1 MSRAMLRAALAAALF
16 ATVAAAVYPTDEPA
30 VIGPAAR
37 PALVRVASVQG
48 AAAVATADPAVAPET
63 ASRQTRASAGL
74 VAEPGSPSAAPGA
87 APQARGSLQASSTLD
102 LSKLGRKPS
111 VIEGGNPFV
120 LPPPPPPP
128 APRVRKATAPPP
140 PPPQQAPPL
149 PFRMIGSINEDGKV
163 TIFAARDNGDVV
175 SLRVADIVDNTYRV
189 DSINNQQM
197 TLTYL
202 PLNQKQTL
210 PVGPTQ

>member
-1 MSRAMLRAALAAALF
+1 MSRAMLRAALAAALL
-16 ATVAAAVYPTDEPA
+16 ATVVAAVYPTDEPA

-37 PALVRVASVQG
+37 PAIVRVASVQG
-48 AAAVATADPAVAPET
+48 GAAAAAPGPAIAPDL
-63 ASRQTRASAGL
+63 APPQARASSVLAS
-74 VAEPGSPSAAPGA
+74 EPGSQPAVPGA
-87 APQARGSLQASSTLD
+87 APQARSTLQASSTLD
-102 LSKLGRKPS
+102 LSKLGRRPS

-128 APRVRKATAPPP
+128 APRLRKAKAPPP
-140 PPPQQAPPL
+140 PPPQAPPL
-149 PFRMIGSINEDGKV
+149 PFHMIGSINEDGKV
-163 TIFAARDNGDVV
+163 TIFAARANGDVV

-210 PVGPTQ
+210 SVGATQ

>member
-1 MSRAMLRAALAAALF
+1 MSRAMVRAALAAAF
-16 ATVAAAVYPTDEPA
+16 FVTVAAAVYPTDEPA
-30 VIGPAAR
+30 VIGPAVR
-37 PALVRVASVQG
+37 PAATLVASVRG
-48 AAAVATADPAVAPET
+48 AAAVTTSGPAVAPET
-63 ASRQTRASAGL
+63 VSPPARASAGL
-74 VAEPGSPSAAPGA
+74 VTEPGSLSAASGA

-128 APRVRKATAPPP
+128 APRVRKAMAPPAPPP
-140 PPPQQAPPL
+140 QAPPL
-149 PFRMIGSINEDGKV
+149 PFHMIGSLNEDGKV
-163 TIFAARDNGDVV
+163 TIFAARANGDVV

-210 PVGPTQ
+210 PVGATQ